1 MRHALLPNGWRQR
14 GPAVMNGQEE
24 GEEGE
29 EEEEVHCQEGK
40 QVQELAQVAG
50 LLCVLTGMILLNF
63 TSKSRKAQQRKTES
77 GGLCLRA
84 RSVLEETP
92 EYQIRGW
99 LSSQAH

>member
-1 MRHALLPNGWRQR
+1 MS
-14 GPAVMNGQEE
+14 GQEE
-24 GEEGE
+24 GEEGEEEEE

-50 LLCVLTGMILLNF
+50 LLCVLTRLIPLNF
-63 TSKSRKAQQRKTES
+63 TRSDVCRWRERPSKSRKAQQRKTER

-92 EYQIRGW
+92 EYQIRRW
-99 LSSQAH
+99 LSWQAH